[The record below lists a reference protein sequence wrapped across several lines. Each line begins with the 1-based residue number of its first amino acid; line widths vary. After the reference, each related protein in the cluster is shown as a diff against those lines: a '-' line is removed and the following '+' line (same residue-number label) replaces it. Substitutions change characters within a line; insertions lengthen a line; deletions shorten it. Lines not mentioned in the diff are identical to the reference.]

1 MAECTNCGAKL
12 KVGQTRCP
20 VCGVSALHRKSQRV
34 CINCGTPAAQDAKIC
49 LMCGQPIDA
58 LPIQRT
64 NFGSSWWALA
74 IGLLLIAGIVY
85 AFLKVETT
93 PTVAVALL
101 PSPTHMF
108 VPPTRTPSPTTT
120 PSPPPAPTLT
130 LTSTPTPAPLYHK
143 IRTGETLEFIANKYN
158 ITIDDL
164 TAANDITRET
174 ILRVGQ
180 DLLIPNKFKTN
191 TDLQDTRVRPIISYT
206 VKSGDTLSDIAFNNG
221 TSMSAIELANPN
233 LDLDLLSVGQVLQ
246 VPLSPPTFTPTP
258 TTTPTATFTPQP
270 PFAAPHLLYP
280 PDNAIIEGDDASML
294 LSWTSSG
301 NLDDETFYV
310 VHLTNESGKLR
321 TFETHGT
328 SLRLPQDLRP
338 KTLETFSY
346 FVVVMRKIGIDES
359 GIFYGKALSNP
370 SQTRTFQWR

>member
-12 KVGQTRCP
+12 KVGQTRCE

-34 CINCGTPAAQDAKIC
+34 CINCGTPAAQDAEIC
-49 LMCGQPIDA
+49 LMCGHRIDA
-58 LPIQRT
+58 LPSQST
-64 NFGSSWWALA
+64 NFGSSWWTLA
-74 IGLLLIAGIVY
+74 IGLLLIAAVVY
-85 AFLKVETT
+85 AFLKYESTPIVAIVLSPT
-93 PTVAVALL
+93 PTQA
-101 PSPTHMF
+101 F
-108 VPPTRTPSPTTT
+108 VPPTPTSSTTMT

-130 LTSTPTPAPLYHK
+130 LTATPTPAPLLHK
-143 IRTGETLEFIANKYN
+143 IRTGETLEFIAGKYN
-158 ITIDDL
+158 VTIDDL

-180 DLLIPNKFKTN
+180 DLLIPNKFKAN
-191 TDLQDTRVRPIISYT
+191 TDPEDTRVRPIISYT
-206 VKSGDTLSDIAFNNG
+206 IKSGDTLSGIAFNNN
-221 TSMSAIELANPN
+221 TSMSAIELANPG

-280 PDNAIIEGDDASML
+280 PDNSIIEGDDASML

-301 NLDDETFYV
+301 NLDAETFYV
-310 VHLTNESGKLR
+310 VHLFDEDGKLQ

-328 SLRLPQDLRP
+328 SLRLPNELRP
-338 KTLETFSY
+338 KQLSTFSY
-346 FVVVMRKIGIDES
+346 FVVVMREIGIDED

>member
-1 MAECTNCGAKL
+1 
-12 KVGQTRCP
+12 
-20 VCGVSALHRKSQRV
+20 
-34 CINCGTPAAQDAKIC
+34 
-49 LMCGQPIDA
+49 MCGQPIDA
-58 LPIQRT
+58 LPVQRT

-85 AFLKVETT
+85 AFLKFESTPNTT
-93 PTVAVALL
+93 IALSPVPTRA
-101 PSPTHMF
+101 F
-108 VPPTRTPSPTTT
+108 VPPTRTPSATTT

-130 LTSTPTPAPLYHK
+130 LTSTPTPAPLLHK
-143 IRTGETLEFIANKYN
+143 IRTGETLEFIAGKYN
-158 ITIDDL
+158 VTIDDL

-180 DLLIPNKFKTN
+180 DLLIPNKFKAN
-191 TDLQDTRVRPIISYT
+191 TDPQDTRERPIISYT
-206 VKSGDTLSDIAFNNG
+206 VKSGDTLSGIAFDNG
-221 TSMSAIELANPN
+221 IGMDDIESANPN

-270 PFAAPHLLYP
+270 PFGMPHLLYP
-280 PDNAIIEGDDASML
+280 PENAIIEGDDTSLL

-301 NLDDETFYV
+301 NLDAETFYV
-310 VHLTNESGKLR
+310 VHLTDESGKLQ
-321 TFETHGT
+321 TFETHAT

-338 KTLETFSY
+338 ETLSTFSY
-346 FVVVMRKIGIDES
+346 FVVVMRKIGIDAD

-370 SQTRTFQWR
+370 SETRTFQWR